1 MFLRLFIFCSL
12 CFSCFSLGSFAQKPL
27 KRPLSFVPAQSILV
41 IDPTE
46 NNVVQRSM
54 RVSPFLVP
62 HTPEL
67 VADSV
72 KYYRKVLRRTQQT
85 IPSDAHT
92 LEQLF
97 LLSGEARFVRAL
109 DSLRSVYSAALATD
123 SLSRNAAQRLL
134 NTLGWMAATEG
145 RKLYINFKESC
156 LIPINTPDLKVSIDQ
171 IAQEESM
178 KFRITGLPA
187 HENGTQRTRF
197 ALYLCLPTGVNPE
210 RVFLNGHRLLDPK
223 WERGFFVVD
232 REWRNMDELYYELP
246 PRHL

>member
-1 MFLRLFIFCSL
+1 M
-12 CFSCFSLGSFAQKPL
+12 
-27 KRPLSFVPAQSILV
+27 
-41 IDPTE
+41 
-46 NNVVQRSM
+46 
-54 RVSPFLVP
+54 
-62 HTPEL
+62 
-67 VADSV
+67 
-72 KYYRKVLRRTQQT
+72 
-85 IPSDAHT
+85 
-92 LEQLF
+92 F

-109 DSLRSVYSAALATD
+109 DSLRSVYSVALATD

-171 IAQEESM
+171 IAQEESR

-210 RVFLNGHRLLDPK
+210 HVFLNGHRLLDPK
-223 WERGFFVVD
+223 WERGFLVID

-246 PRHL
+246 AN

>member
-46 NNVVQRSM
+46 NNVVQRAM
-54 RVSPFLVP
+54 RVSPFLTP

-85 IPSDAHT
+85 LPSDAHT

-123 SLSRNAAQRLL
+123 SLSRDAAQRLL
-134 NTLGWMAATEG
+134 NTLGWIAATEG

-187 HENGTQRTRF
+187 HENSTQRTRF

-223 WERGFFVVD
+223 WERGFLVID

-246 PRHL
+246 AN

>member
-1 MFLRLFIFCSL
+1 M
-12 CFSCFSLGSFAQKPL
+12 

-46 NNVVQRSM
+46 NNVVQRAM
-54 RVSPFLVP
+54 RVSPFLTP

-85 IPSDAHT
+85 VPSDAHT

-156 LIPINTPDLKVSIDQ
+156 LIPINTSDLKVSIDQ

-178 KFRITGLPA
+178 KLHHWSSCSRKWYTA
-187 HENGTQRTRF
+187 HTF
-197 ALYLCLPTGVNPE
+197 CSLSLPTHWCKSRARFPQWAPPSRPKVGMRISRDRSGMAQYG
-210 RVFLNGHRLLDPK
+210 RVVLRTSC
-223 WERGFFVVD
+223 
-232 REWRNMDELYYELP
+232 
-246 PRHL
+246 